1 MKKFE
6 KSTILCI
13 MMLITATVLTGCG
26 SSANMTESAASSVYS
41 TDDIYM
47 NEYAMEEEA
56 EEAPAEEIM
65 TDVATEEAQQNTG
78 RKLIKTV
85 SMDVET
91 EEYDSLFAKIEQRIT
106 ELGGYIENLNEYQDR
121 YGYEENLRE
130 ASITARI
137 PKEKLDEFVTEVTES
152 SNVINRN
159 ERVEDVTLSYVD
171 LESHKKVLI
180 TERDRLMELLENA
193 ETMEDIIAIEGRLSE
208 VRYQIESMESQLRTY
223 DNKIDYSTVYVNIR
237 EVERLTPQIEETAW
251 EKIKTGF
258 GESTYNVLRGIKNT
272 TIQLI
277 ISIPYLIVW
286 AIVIV
291 ILIIIVKV
299 IIKMQE
305 KKKAKKQ
312 IAQQMMHTQMPGV
325 QKEEK
330 NEQ

>member
-26 SSANMTESAASSVYS
+26 SSATMTESAASSVYS

-159 ERVEDVTLSYVD
+159 ESVIPDTKEKRV
-171 LESHKKVLI
+171 
-180 TERDRLMELLENA
+180 
-193 ETMEDIIAIEGRLSE
+193 
-208 VRYQIESMESQLRTY
+208 
-223 DNKIDYSTVYVNIR
+223 
-237 EVERLTPQIEETAW
+237 
-251 EKIKTGF
+251 
-258 GESTYNVLRGIKNT
+258 
-272 TIQLI
+272 
-277 ISIPYLIVW
+277 
-286 AIVIV
+286 
-291 ILIIIVKV
+291 
-299 IIKMQE
+299 
-305 KKKAKKQ
+305 
-312 IAQQMMHTQMPGV
+312 
-325 QKEEK
+325 
-330 NEQ
+330 